1 MTDQMD
7 LFVLRHGEAGN
18 RKKMIVVDTKRTL
31 TAAGRKEIDEIAK
44 GISRLKI
51 KPDKIITSPLARA
64 RETAEIVAKVQKSKN
79 LEEWEELKPEGNRQ
93 QFYDKLSKFK
103 SDSSI
108 LVVGHEPYLTT
119 MICEIMEASGGHML
133 LKKGGLAR
141 VRIDAFTPKVR
152 GELRWLLSPRL
163 LRKF

>member
-1 MTDQMD
+1 MD

-18 RKKMIVVDTKRTL
+18 RQKMIVVDAKRTL
-31 TAAGRKEIDEIAK
+31 TAVGRKEIDEIAK
-44 GISRLKI
+44 GLLRLKI
-51 KPDKIITSPLARA
+51 RPVHIVTSPLVRA

-93 QFYDKLSKFK
+93 QFYEKLSKLK
-103 SDSSI
+103 LDSSI
-108 LVVGHEPYLTT
+108 LVVGHEPYLST
-119 MICEIMEASGGHML
+119 MICDMIGASGGHIL

-141 VRIDAFTPKVR
+141 VRIEGFVPKVR

-163 LRKF
+163 LKKF

>member
-1 MTDQMD
+1 MD

-18 RKKMIVVDTKRTL
+18 RQKMIVADAKRTL
-31 TAAGRKEIDEIAK
+31 TAVGRKEIDEIAK
-44 GISRLKI
+44 GLLRLKI
-51 KPDKIITSPLARA
+51 RPAHIITSPLVRA

-93 QFYDKLSKFK
+93 QFYEKLSKLK
-103 SDSSI
+103 LDSSI
-108 LVVGHEPYLTT
+108 LVVGHEPYLST
-119 MICEIMEASGGHML
+119 MICDMIGASGGRIL

-141 VRIDAFTPKVR
+141 VRIEGFVPKMR

-163 LRKF
+163 LKKF